1 MLAVPVRSRPDCA
14 STILL
19 NMEREHILRAAT
31 SYTATFVPDQFTAH
45 PSRHVVVLTCMDARL
60 DLFRLLGLN
69 IGDSH
74 LLRNAGGRATDDAL
88 RSLILSTNAL
98 GTREIVVIH
107 HTGCGLHLIS
117 NSQIA
122 DRVEELSGSRPEM
135 EFFPF
140 DDEVE
145 SVRTDVARIA
155 DCPYLPA
162 EITVWGA
169 VYDVHTG
176 VLSPVD
182 EPVGRN

>member
-1 MLAVPVRSRPDCA
+1 
-14 STILL
+14 
-19 NMEREHILRAAT
+19 MERDIILKA
-31 SYTATFVPDQFTAH
+31 SDDYTRSFVPNQHTAQ
-45 PSRHVVVLTCMDARL
+45 PARHVVVLTCMDARL

-107 HTGCGLHLIS
+107 HTGCGLHQIS
-117 NSQIA
+117 NEQIA

-140 DDEVE
+140 VDEIE
-145 SVRTDVARIA
+145 SVRTDVARVA
-155 DCPYLPA
+155 ACPYLPA
-162 EITVWGA
+162 EVKIWGA

-182 EPVGRN
+182 DPVSRT